1 MVYECLPHPIM
12 DISIKIFTILKSWDS
27 SISQNITTQCY
38 GVRPLMNEARGKG
51 GINLLDFMV
60 LRAVPTTA

>member
-12 DISIKIFTILKSWDS
+12 DVSIKIFTISKLWDS
-27 SISQNITTQCY
+27 SISQNIPTHSY
-38 GVRPLMNEARGKG
+38 SVRPLMDEARGKG